1 MYQCLL
7 DFDQY
12 ILLSIYPCAVIFG
25 IGFFA
30 KRTKVRESL
39 KFVFQASASITFSII
54 YFEAV
59 PDGGAEGLAVVL
71 LIFGVLLLFMA
82 RKYIIH
88 PEGEVPRE
96 RSSISSNDS

>member
-1 MYQCLL
+1 MNQCLL

-30 KRTKVRESL
+30 KRTKIRESL

-88 PEGEVPRE
+88 PEAEVPRE
-96 RSSISSNDS
+96 RSSTSSKDS

>member
-1 MYQCLL
+1 ML

-12 ILLSIYPCAVIFG
+12 ILLSIYPCAAIFG

-30 KRTKVRESL
+30 KKVKIRESL
-39 KFVFQASASITFSII
+39 KFVFQASASIIFSII
-54 YFEAV
+54 YFEVV

-88 PEGEVPRE
+88 PESEVPRE
-96 RSSISSNDS
+96 RTSTSSNDTSIR

>member
-1 MYQCLL
+1 
-7 DFDQY
+7 
-12 ILLSIYPCAVIFG
+12 VIFG

-30 KRTKVRESL
+30 KRVKIRESL
-39 KFVFQASASITFSII
+39 KFVFQASASIIFSII

-88 PEGEVPRE
+88 PESEVPRE
-96 RSSISSNDS
+96 RTSSSNDTSIR

>member
-1 MYQCLL
+1 MNQCLL

-30 KRTKVRESL
+30 KRTKIRESL
-39 KFVFQASASITFSII
+39 KFVIQASASIIFSII

-88 PEGEVPRE
+88 PEAEVARE
-96 RSSISSNDS
+96 RSSTSSNDS

>member
-30 KRTKVRESL
+30 KKTKIRESL

-71 LIFGVLLLFMA
+71 LVFGVLLLFMA

-88 PEGEVPRE
+88 PESQVPRE
-96 RSSISSNDS
+96 RSTTSSNDS

>member
-1 MYQCLL
+1 MNQCLL

-30 KRTKVRESL
+30 KKTKIRESL

-71 LIFGVLLLFMA
+71 LVFGVLLLFMA

-88 PEGEVPRE
+88 PESQVPRE
-96 RSSISSNDS
+96 RSTTSSDDR

>member
-1 MYQCLL
+1 
-7 DFDQY
+7 
-12 ILLSIYPCAVIFG
+12 VIFG

-30 KRTKVRESL
+30 KRIKIRESL
-39 KFVFQASASITFSII
+39 KFVFQASASIIFSIF

-59 PDGGAEGLAVVL
+59 PDGGAEGLALVL

-88 PEGEVPRE
+88 PEAEVPRE
-96 RSSISSNDS
+96 RSSSPSSNDS

>member
-1 MYQCLL
+1 MNQCLL

-30 KRTKVRESL
+30 KKTKIRESL

-71 LIFGVLLLFMA
+71 LVFGVLLLFMA

-88 PEGEVPRE
+88 PESQVPRE
-96 RSSISSNDS
+96 RSTTSSNDS